1 VGEDDN
7 LVLLYSFHDVVP
19 GRCDL
24 IRILVTVWVMV
35 CVRLGFWT
43 LNY

>member
-1 VGEDDN
+1 VGEDDY

-24 IRILVTVWVMV
+24 IRIFVTDLVVV
-35 CVRLGFWT
+35 
-43 LNY
+43 